1 MHDVQKEK
9 KNILKNVLIKKCIHL
24 DYYQTRSRV
33 RQILNYFDLLKVAF
47 KFEQEPKP
55 NPPVSSKC

>member
-1 MHDVQKEK
+1 MFNKRK
-9 KNILKNVLIKKCIHL
+9 KFLKINVFIKKCIHL

-33 RQILNYFDLLKVAF
+33 RQILNYFDLIKVAF
-47 KFEQEPKP
+47 KFEQEPEP